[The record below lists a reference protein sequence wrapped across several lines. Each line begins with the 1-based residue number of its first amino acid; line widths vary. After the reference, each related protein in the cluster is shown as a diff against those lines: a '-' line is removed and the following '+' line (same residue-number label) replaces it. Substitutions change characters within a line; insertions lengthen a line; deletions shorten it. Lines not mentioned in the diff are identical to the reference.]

1 MIEISKRQTIL
12 DVEVIT
18 RDTKVLENAS
28 KSMVLCPQHGTSI
41 SLRIFYFLSCFRLE
55 HVYYQNAK
63 KSIFFCLPVGSQ
75 IKCAQTYGLIRRKTL
90 SECSVAIGYPHAS
103 NASLLTDSTP
113 IPKADDLEVPT
124 LF

>member
-75 IKCAQTYGLIRRKTL
+75 IKCAQTYMLPDFSKHPKSKICLSHRR
-90 SECSVAIGYPHAS
+90 SSSGPRRSSVCRG
-103 NASLLTDSTP
+103 SLR
-113 IPKADDLEVPT
+113 
-124 LF
+124 